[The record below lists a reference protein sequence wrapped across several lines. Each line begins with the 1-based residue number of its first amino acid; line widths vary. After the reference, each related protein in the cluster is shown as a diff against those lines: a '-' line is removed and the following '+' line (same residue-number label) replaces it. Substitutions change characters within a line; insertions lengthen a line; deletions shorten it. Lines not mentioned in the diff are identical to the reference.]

1 VVRPNG
7 RGVVGLRS
15 TSQGRCEPDWRS
27 TIPKVSGPTVLIMAA
42 GEGTRMRSSVPKM
55 LHPVCGRPM
64 IAWPVLAARE
74 AGAERVCVI
83 VSPDRNLSDALPD
96 GTETVVQSHA
106 DGTGGAIRAAL
117 DTIAGADSVIVL
129 NGDHPLVTAEHLT
142 EVAQVHRDAGAAA
155 TVVTVDRPDPES
167 LGRVLRDASGDFDS
181 IVETKH
187 PEGIAPEVLAIH
199 EVNTNTFAFDAPALA
214 DAIARITNDNAAGEY
229 YIGDALNLL
238 RAEGKRIIVHKV
250 DDVSV
255 NIGVNN
261 RAELAAVNEVA
272 RRRIN
277 ERHMLAGVTI
287 TDPAAA
293 WIDADVE
300 IESDAVIEPGTTLRG
315 ATRIG
320 RASIVGPNT
329 TLIDSAVGAEVTA
342 PHSYVV
348 QSEIAD
354 RCSVGPFAYLRPGT
368 VLAEGAKAGTF
379 VELKNTRVGRGT
391 KVPHLSY
398 LGDADVGDETNI
410 GAATITANYDG
421 FRKHRTKI
429 GNRVHTS
436 VDTTLV
442 APVSIGDGAYTAA
455 NSAITEDVPP
465 GALGI
470 ARPRQ
475 ENIEGYADK
484 KAREQTDQGDTED
497 S

>member
-1 VVRPNG
+1 LGTRYAESIEDAA
-7 RGVVGLRS
+7 RAR
-15 TSQGRCEPDWRS
+15 
-27 TIPKVSGPTVLIMAA
+27 IPKVSGPTVLIMAA

-64 IAWPVLAARE
+64 IAWPVIAARE
-74 AGAERVCVI
+74 AGADRVCVI
-83 VSPDRNLSDALPD
+83 VSAERKVADALPE
-96 GTETVVQSHA
+96 GTETVVQAHP

-117 DTIAGADSVIVL
+117 EVIADTGSVIVL
-129 NGDHPLVTAEHLT
+129 NGDHPLVTAEHLR
-142 EVAQVHRDAGAAA
+142 EVDQVHRDAGAAG
-155 TVVTVDRPDPES
+155 TVVTVDRDDPES
-167 LGRVLRDASGDFDS
+167 LGRIVRDASGDFDR

-199 EVNTNTFAFDAPALA
+199 EVNTNTFAFDAAALA
-214 DAIARITNDNAAGEY
+214 EAIGRITNDNAAGEY

-238 RAEGKRIIVHKV
+238 RTEGQRVIAHKV

-261 RAELAAVNEVA
+261 RAELAKVAAIA
-272 RRRIN
+272 RRRILH
-277 ERHMLAGVTI
+277 RHMLAGVTV
-287 TDPAAA
+287 TDPDAT

-300 IESDAVIEPGTTLRG
+300 IEPDTVIEPGTTLRG
-315 ATRIG
+315 QTRVG
-320 RASIVGPNT
+320 RASIVGPHT
-329 TLIDSAVGAEVTA
+329 TLIDSTLGAEITA

-354 RCSVGPFAYLRPGT
+354 RCSIGPFAYLRPGT

-398 LGDADVGDETNI
+398 LGDADVGDDTNI

-429 GNRVHTS
+429 GHRVHTS

-484 KAREQTDQGDTED
+484 KAREETDEGEKQD

>member
-1 VVRPNG
+1 VNR
-7 RGVVGLRS
+7 RF
-15 TSQGRCEPDWRS
+15 

-55 LHPVCGRPM
+55 LHPICGRPM
-64 IAWPVLAARE
+64 VAWPVLAARE
-74 AGAERVCVI
+74 AGAERVCVV
-83 VSPDRNLSDALPD
+83 VSPDRNVMDALPD
-96 GTETVVQSHA
+96 GTETVVQPHS

-117 DTIAGADSVIVL
+117 GVIAGADTVVVI
-129 NGDHPLVTAEHLT
+129 NGDHPLVTAEHLE
-142 EVAQVHRDAGAAA
+142 EVAQVHTDAGAAA
-155 TVVTVDRPDPES
+155 TVVTVERPDPEG
-167 LGRVLRDASGDFDS
+167 LGRIVRDASGDLDR

-199 EVNTNTFAFDAPALA
+199 EVNTNTFAFNGAALA
-214 DAIARITNDNAAGEY
+214 DAISRIDNDNAAGEY

-238 RAEGKRIIVHKV
+238 RAEGKRVIAHKV
-250 DDVSV
+250 ADVAV

-261 RAELAAVNEVA
+261 RAELARVAAIA
-272 RRRIN
+272 RRRIL
-277 ERHMLAGVTI
+277 ERHMLAGVTV

-300 IESDAVIEPGTTLRG
+300 IEPDAVIEPGTSVRG
-315 ATRIG
+315 RSRVG
-320 RASIVGPNT
+320 RASIIGPHT
-329 TLIDSAVGAEVTA
+329 TAIDSVIGAEVTA
-342 PHSYVV
+342 PHSYIA
-348 QSEIAD
+348 QSEVAD
-354 RCSVGPFAYLRPGT
+354 GCSIGPFAYLRPGN
-368 VLAEGAKAGTF
+368 VIGERSKVGTF
-379 VELKNTRVGRGT
+379 VELKNTRIGRGT

-398 LGDADVGDETNI
+398 LGDADVGDEANL
-410 GAATITANYDG
+410 GAATVTANYDG

-429 GNRVHTS
+429 GHRVHTS

-442 APVSIGDGAYTAA
+442 APVSIGDGAYTGA

-484 KAREQTDQGDTED
+484 KAREQTDEGDSED